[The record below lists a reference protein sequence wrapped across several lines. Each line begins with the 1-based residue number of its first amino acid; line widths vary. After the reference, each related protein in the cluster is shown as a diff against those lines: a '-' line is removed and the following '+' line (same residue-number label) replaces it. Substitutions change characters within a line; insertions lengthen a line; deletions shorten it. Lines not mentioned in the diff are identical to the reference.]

1 MDPVPDPTYHFDA
14 DLDPVFYLMLM
25 LIRMRIQVTKM
36 MRIQIRNTAVGW
48 CFCFRYCL

>member
-1 MDPVPDPTYHFDA
+1 MDPVPDSAYHFDA
-14 DLDPVFYLMLM
+14 DRDPVFYLMLM
-25 LIRMRIQVTKM
+25 LMRIRVTKM